1 MLCTTKHLIKFNMN
15 KIIYL
20 LLLILTVS
28 CGISEDCF
36 KGNGNSVTQTYPF
49 TDFTKVKVYAGVG
62 LVVKEGPEYEVKI
75 VTSEHIIDDIEVT
88 LQDNM
93 LVVKDNSSC
102 NLARNYGLTKVYIT
116 APNLEEIHSKTEQNI
131 ESDGVLH
138 YGLLRLFAMGEDGD
152 GAGTGDY
159 YVNIE
164 SAGQVVVE
172 SNMMANFYISG
183 SAGEMLLNFYFGDG
197 RFYGGNFEAETIKFY
212 HRGSND
218 MIVKPMQRIEGQI
231 VATGN
236 VILKNTP
243 PEVEVEELYTGHLI
257 YE

>member
-1 MLCTTKHLIKFNMN
+1 MN

-62 LVVKEGPEYEVKI
+62 LVVKEGPEFEVKI

-88 LQDNM
+88 LQGDM

-102 NLARNYGLTKVYIT
+102 NLARDYGLTKVYIT

-138 YGLLRLFAMGEDGD
+138 YPELRLYSVEDNE
-152 GAGTGDY
+152 GAGTGDFY
-159 YVNIE
+159 LSFDAENIY
-164 SAGQVVVE
+164 VE
-172 SNMMANFYISG
+172 SNSVSNFYCN
-183 SAGEMLLNFYFGDG
+183 GETNSMVVFFSWGDG
-197 RFYGGNFEAETIKFY
+197 RFYGENLYANTIDIF

-218 MIVKPMQRIEGQI
+218 MILYPKESLTGTIY
-231 VATGN
+231 ATGN
-236 VILKNTP
+236 VILKNNP
-243 PEVEVEELYTGHLI
+243 ISIDVNQLFTGTLI
-257 YE
+257 YN

>member
-1 MLCTTKHLIKFNMN
+1 MN

-88 LQDNM
+88 LQDDM

-102 NLARNYGLTKVYIT
+102 NLARDYGLTKVYVT

-131 ESDGVLH
+131 ESDGMLN
-138 YGLLRLFAMGEDGD
+138 YPELRLYSVEDNE
-152 GAGTGDY
+152 GAGTGDFY
-159 YVNIE
+159 LSLDAENIY
-164 SAGQVVVE
+164 VE
-172 SNMMANFYISG
+172 SNSVSNFYCN
-183 SAGEMLLNFYFGDG
+183 GETNSMVVFFSWGDG
-197 RFYGGNFEAETIKFY
+197 RFYGENLYANTIDIF

-218 MIVKPMQRIEGQI
+218 MILYPKESLTGTIY
-231 VATGN
+231 ATGN
-236 VILKNTP
+236 VILKNNP
-243 PEVEVEELYTGHLI
+243 ISIDVNQLFTGTLI
-257 YE
+257 YN